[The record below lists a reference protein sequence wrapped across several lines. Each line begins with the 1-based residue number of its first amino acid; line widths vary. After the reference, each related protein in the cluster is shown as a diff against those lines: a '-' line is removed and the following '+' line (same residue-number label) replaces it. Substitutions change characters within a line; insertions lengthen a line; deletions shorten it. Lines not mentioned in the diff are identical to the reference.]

1 MTTISDVQAVGKEID
16 KIVKQLTSAE
26 KSVKNSVKSAKTLT
40 TGSSGGNPS
49 ASFGG
54 LSEETKQVL
63 GKYSAMGGMG
73 GSGMMATSLGVI
85 SAGIGAMWNS
95 VPGVDDAYTYKQ
107 QIFDTAFA
115 GKGQFNAD
123 KQFGK
128 IKAGFGPSW
137 DGTAVNAANMMT
149 NAGIST
155 QSTRFGQTTRDAGMM
170 SRFSGRSNFDTAA
183 GQVAMQQG
191 SQGVVGNLASV
202 GIFVT
207 DPTTGKS
214 GGLRSLVDQLWLRW
228 YGSSTARVDSVQFD
242 ADLMGGWVGSD
253 MQILF
258 GQNPNLYKN
267 VLDALRM
274 KVKAGGAS
282 VNLNPK
288 KNGKNSANALMGKS
302 GIKTED
308 TPWWARQSMEQGRS
322 ENIADSS
329 DALIKGFQD
338 AAVAINTFNEV
349 MNGFINSAAG
359 QLAMRGKGG
368 ADTIM
373 GSQELG
379 GLGNFLGGAGLMGL
393 SSILRGGMGGGLGG
407 GPKGSPGGMRI
418 PGLGKIPLG
427 GALARGGMLG
437 GTAMAG
443 GIGALGTMATMNG
456 VDWLDDRNFSW
467 APDGG
472 AVDRLG
478 RFAGFMGGGAATGA
492 GMGGPIGAILG
503 TIGGAGYGI
512 YDAIT
517 NPNGDSS
524 AYMGGMFGG
533 TQQSVVSGGA
543 GDGPNAGSESSS
555 ATGSAVAALAEGVI
569 GAKYVA
575 GGRSEAGWDCAGM
588 TYALYKRLGVILPQ
602 VSWEQI
608 KKGSAVSDLSQAKPG
623 DLVFFHVYKGHT
635 RDPGPLKV
643 NHVGVYVGKGQMV
656 HASSPRSGT
665 IKGPVKNS
673 WSKLV
678 GIRRYIDAGSLSKSQ
693 QGVLNEALN
702 ITGESGGS
710 QVGASGALG
719 NPNAMSAGLDYG
731 GIMGSAPASEAGPG
745 GGPNS
750 TSTGSSVSTT
760 GAPSTSGGSATKNIT
775 GGQKALVGILQQAG
789 FSGEHLKEAWA
800 IAMRESSGRSNA
812 YNGDR
817 STGDNSYGLFQI
829 NMIDDLEAERD
840 AKFKQYVPGY
850 VNKDSLFDPLI
861 NAKAAAY
868 MSQKGNNWASW
879 RSPTYGRAK
888 EYLSQFPGAS
898 AGMYLATDQVV
909 NAHAGEMIVPA
920 AQTTQLREMLQGGI
934 DAWKKPANITIH
946 VNVKNASREEA
957 ERFAKWVK
965 QDLQKESVIDRMRSK

>member
-16 KIVKQLTSAE
+16 KIVKQLTQVE

-54 LSEETKQVL
+54 LSDQTKQVL

-73 GSGMMATSLGVI
+73 GSGLMATSLGVI
-85 SAGIGAMWNS
+85 STGVASLWNS
-95 VPGVDDAYTYKQ
+95 VPGVDDMYTYKQ
-107 QIFDTAFA
+107 QIFDTAFT
-115 GKGQFNAD
+115 GNGQFNAD

-155 QSTRFGQTTRDAGMM
+155 NSTRFGQTTRDAGMM

-214 GGLRSLVDQLWLRW
+214 GGLRALVDQLWLRW

-253 MQILF
+253 MQQLF
-258 GQNPNLYKN
+258 GGSPELYKN

-282 VNLNPK
+282 VNLNPN

-308 TPWWARQSMEQGRS
+308 TPWWARQSAEQGRA

-329 DALIKGFQD
+329 NALAKGFQD
-338 AAVAINTFNEV
+338 AVAAINLFNKG
-349 MNGFINSAAG
+349 MNNFINSEAG
-359 QLAMRGKGG
+359 QMFFRAK
-368 ADTIM
+368 AFTDTAL

-379 GLGNFLGGAGLMGL
+379 GIGNLVGAAATAAAGRLLTGGRPFSRGPKTPATPNTPIGTAKPGGVPGGRLPGA
-393 SSILRGGMGGGLGG
+393 SSAIKGTVWATLAALVGSQFMPEGAAKDLVFGPSVGSSTQMPDGTTMTSTGEGTWSRSSPELDALLGG
-407 GPKGSPGGMRI
+407 GSQTSVI
-418 PGLGKIPLG
+418 P
-427 GALARGGMLG
+427 
-437 GTAMAG
+437 
-443 GIGALGTMATMNG
+443 
-456 VDWLDDRNFSW
+456 
-467 APDGG
+467 
-472 AVDRLG
+472 
-478 RFAGFMGGGAATGA
+478 
-492 GMGGPIGAILG
+492 
-503 TIGGAGYGI
+503 
-512 YDAIT
+512 
-517 NPNGDSS
+517 
-524 AYMGGMFGG
+524 
-533 TQQSVVSGGA
+533 GGA
-543 GDGPNAGSESSS
+543 GDGPSAGSESSS

-678 GIRRYIDAGSLSKSQ
+678 GIRRYLDVGKLNESQ
-693 QGVLNEALN
+693 QGVLNETLK
-702 ITGESGGS
+702 ISGSGD
-710 QVGASGALG
+710 QVGASGALSG
-719 NPNAMSAGLDYG
+719 ADAMSAGLSLG
-731 GIMGSAPASEAGPG
+731 GIMSASSGGASVVSEDNTGNSS
-745 GGPNS
+745 PNTN
-750 TSTGSSVSTT
+750 TSASGAADTASSVPSSGI
-760 GAPSTSGGSATKNIT
+760 GASSVLGLDFSKKPAGAWKGSPLGDKDLIS
-775 GGQKALVGILQQAG
+775 VLQAAG
-789 FSGEHLKEAWA
+789 FKGDDLREAYA
-800 IAMRESSGRSNA
+800 ISMRESGGDPTA
-812 YNGDR
+812 FNGGPRDY
-817 STGDNSYGLFQI
+817 SYGLFQI
-829 NMIDDLEAERD
+829 NFRPVGGLDPAKRD
-840 AKFKQYVPGY
+840 ASFRKYVDGY
-850 VNKDSLFDPLI
+850 NGPNSLFDPNV
-861 NAKAAAY
+861 NARAAAY
-868 MSQKGNNWASW
+868 MSQKGKAWESGW
-879 RSPTYGRAK
+879 GGVTGRAE
-888 EYLSQFPGAS
+888 EYYANYPGAS
-898 AGMYLATDQVV
+898 AGMYLSRDQTV

-920 AQTTQLREMLQGGI
+920 YQTTQLKELLQGGI
-934 DAWKKPANITIH
+934 DKWKKPANITIH

-957 ERFAKWVK
+957 ERFAKWIK